1 MDDIKWE
8 VISYVSFL
16 LLLIFLVLYFLT
28 SSTLVLCVLSI
39 FAFCSVVGLIMM
51 FVNL

>member
-1 MDDIKWE
+1 MDDKWN

-16 LLLIFLVLYFLT
+16 LLLAFLNIYFFT
-28 SSTLVLCVLSI
+28 SSTLVLCVVAIL
-39 FAFCSVVGLIMM
+39 AFCSVVGLIMM